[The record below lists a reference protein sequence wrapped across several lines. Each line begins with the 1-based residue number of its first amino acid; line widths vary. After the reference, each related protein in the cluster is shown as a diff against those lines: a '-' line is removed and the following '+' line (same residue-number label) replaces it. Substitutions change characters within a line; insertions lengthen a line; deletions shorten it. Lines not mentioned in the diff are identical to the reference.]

1 MYKGRGRKNGN
12 QFNKRNYVVS
22 KVIVGG
28 YNEDG
33 TVDPYKITF
42 VLKGMEKACITDAKN
57 RMKKVVG
64 NV

>member
-1 MYKGRGRKNGN
+1 MYIITFLLNLTSI
-12 QFNKRNYVVS
+12 VS

-42 VLKGMEKACITDAKN
+42 VLKGMENACITDAKN
-57 RMKKVVG
+57 RMKKVVNG
-64 NV
+64 